1 MKRLHWIFGTA
12 ALALC
17 LAGCD
22 GDRKAA
28 RERLDKARTLYET
41 GDFLG
46 ARSEI
51 DSVRTLYPKEVD
63 ALREALT
70 LSREVEMG
78 EARRNIAYC
87 DSLLPIKR
95 KEAEE
100 LTKGFTFEKDSLY
113 EEVGHYVWRGQT
125 IERNLQRCYVRSR
138 VSERGE
144 MSLASVYYGGRAI
157 DHTGIRLSLD
167 DGQFS
172 QTPNIPYDGGLNYRF
187 KDMGATTEV
196 VTYEGA
202 NGQQTIKF
210 IYDNRDRRIRV
221 EYTGGRPYVIYMADA
236 DKRAIAATYDLA
248 TVLSD
253 VESMRRLKEK
263 SEKQIVYL
271 EAKLAEGMR

>member
-51 DSVRTLYPKEVD
+51 DSVRALYPKEVD

-125 IERNLQRCYVRSR
+125 IER
-138 VSERGE
+138 
-144 MSLASVYYGGRAI
+144 RAI

-172 QTPNIPYDGGLNYRF
+172 QTPNLPYDGGLNYRF